1 MKLYIQ
7 NATLFSPHHLQFKKL
22 EYKESYFH
30 NCIAQMFLLTEEDIG
45 GSRNKAADCHI

>member
-7 NATLFSPHHLQFKKL
+7 NAIFPPAPHLQFKKL

-30 NCIAQMFLLTEEDIG
+30 NCIAQMFLLPEEDIG